1 MAKLVQGRIIA
12 SVRRVLPLLACAAL
26 FAPAAAHAQ
35 SEPLDVLDG
44 GVSGQITHW
53 LTFGDGPDGQPVV
66 HLEEPGP
73 YRFMILDNVRG
84 HNFWLTGPAP
94 GQLVFRTVFESMDQ
108 NLPTPDPN
116 GPPQQ
121 FDRVLE
127 SGIYR
132 YQCENHAFM
141 TGWFSVGDVV
151 VVQTESGNGL
161 ITSSPAGVNWPSNR
175 GAAFPAGTQ
184 VTLTATPQNSSFT
197 FNGWMIGCNGLGD
210 CTVSV
215 NGRTE
220 VRAIFGTPVAPT
232 PPATISKLAVKK
244 VGARRTVRIT
254 LNVKRE
260 TDVTAQLRKSSRVV
274 VGKTARLTAGTRLV
288 TLAVPKKAKA
298 GLYTVRVALRDLAGK
313 TFSSSR
319 SIRIPR

>member
-1 MAKLVQGRIIA
+1 M
-12 SVRRVLPLLACAAL
+12 
-26 FAPAAAHAQ
+26 PATAAHAQ
-35 SEPLDVLDG
+35 TEPLAVLDG

-53 LTFGDGPDGQPVV
+53 LNDSSGNPLV

-73 YRFMILDNVRG
+73 YRFMITDNARG

-116 GPPQQ
+116 APPHQ
-121 FDRVLE
+121 FDVNLA

-141 TGWFSVGDVV
+141 TGWFSVGNVI
-151 VVQTESGNGL
+151 VVQTETGSGL
-161 ITSSPAGVNWPSNR
+161 ITSTPAGVNWPTNR
-175 GAAFPAGTQ
+175 GAAFPAGT
-184 VTLTATPQNSSFT
+184 VVSLTAIPQNSSFV
-197 FNGWMIGCNGLGD
+197 FNGWLYACGGTGD
-210 CTVSV
+210 CTITV

-220 VRAIFGTPVAPT
+220 VRANFGTPVAPT
-232 PPATISKLAVKK
+232 APATISKLAVKK
-244 VGARRTVRIT
+244 LGTRRTVRIT

-298 GLYTVRVALRDLAGK
+298 GLYTVRVALRDLAGNR
-313 TFSSSR
+313 FSSSR